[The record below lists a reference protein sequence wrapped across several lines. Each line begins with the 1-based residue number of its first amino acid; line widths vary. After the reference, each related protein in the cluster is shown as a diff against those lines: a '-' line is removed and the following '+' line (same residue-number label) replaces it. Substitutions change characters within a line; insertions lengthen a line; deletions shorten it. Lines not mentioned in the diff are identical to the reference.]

1 MNSFVRFFWE
11 NSRTPKCPFEI
22 IWPLV
27 VSGGSKGFWVRGFRR
42 PYDRSLG
49 LARNHQQNDSLSSV
63 EKKSRWWSVEF
74 SVLLWFF
81 FGLHTRT
88 AHKENWFS
96 MSSLTLVMCGAK
108 SYIPSII
115 NTDYILWQL
124 ELIVAVSVF
133 SLFGPKTYTPK
144 PKLSIFSL
152 LKVNQFFLSDAA
164 M

>member
-1 MNSFVRFFWE
+1 MVDQKDLWA
-11 NSRTPKCPFEI
+11 K
-22 IWPLV
+22 
-27 VSGGSKGFWVRGFRR
+27 GFRR
-42 PYDRSLG
+42 PFDRSLG

-96 MSSLTLVMCGAK
+96 MSSLTLVMCASK
-108 SYIPSII
+108 LYVPSTI
-115 NTDYILWQL
+115 NSTLTILWQL
-124 ELIVAVSVF
+124 DLIVAVSI
-133 SLFGPKTYTPK
+133 LGPKTYTPK

-152 LKVNQFFLSDAA
+152 LKVNQLFLSDAA